1 MIRVVMAF
9 VFILLSAS
17 FAQDQADVEL
27 RKNRSS
33 LEKVKE
39 EISALKKEIRRADI
53 KSSSALDQIKTIDRE
68 ISLLGKA
75 KRLLNNEVRLL
86 NAKISDMHE
95 DLTSRLKRLSQLRE
109 RYQKRAVHLYKK
121 GNVRDLLLLIES
133 KSINQ
138 SLVRLKYY
146 KFFSDQEKKL
156 ISSIKNEV
164 AQIQVLEADLEAQR
178 NSLEQS
184 IDEKNR
190 QETSYISKKSEKKV
204 LVDKMQWNKRNLEK
218 RLSDAQVEYEKL
230 YQIILALE
238 RQRRESEKTGRV
250 DRSFALNTREF
261 KKNKGKLPWPVEGKI
276 LHAYGKQRNAQLKT
290 TINNTGIDIRAAH
303 GTKVQAIFTGIV
315 SMITYLSGFGNTII
329 VDHGEGYYSVYSH
342 LEDILVEVD
351 QLVDMGEVIGLVG
364 DSGSLEG
371 SKLHFALFANQQT
384 ENPQKWLR

>member
-178 NSLEQS
+178 NSLAQS